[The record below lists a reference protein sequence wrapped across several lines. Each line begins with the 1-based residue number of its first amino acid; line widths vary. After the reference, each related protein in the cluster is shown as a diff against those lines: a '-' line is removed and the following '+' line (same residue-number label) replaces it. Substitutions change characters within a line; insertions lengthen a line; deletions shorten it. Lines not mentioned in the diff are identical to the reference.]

1 MVLLPPDKVVEKVS
15 TYLKHIFTHLD
26 EISSYFQCLV
36 SLHDGVMDSM
46 DMFTTQSIIFS
57 KCIKP
62 GFQWLSINTVKVL
75 AQLLRAPESV
85 LSIFSG
91 WQLLT
96 NLAIAAVSSI
106 DL

>member
-46 DMFTTQSIIFS
+46 DTFTTQSIIFS
-57 KCIKP
+57 KCIKA
-62 GFQWLSINTVKVL
+62 GFQAANTVKVL

>member
-46 DMFTTQSIIFS
+46 DMFTTQS
-57 KCIKP
+57 
-62 GFQWLSINTVKVL
+62 
-75 AQLLRAPESV
+75 LRAPEAV

>member
-46 DMFTTQSIIFS
+46 DTFTTQSIISS
-57 KCIKP
+57 KCIKA
-62 GFQWLSINTVKVL
+62 GFQAVNTVKVL